1 MQMRFHPAKCRTIH
15 LGKHNPN
22 TKYTLPIDDE
32 TLHEI
37 AQTAEEKDLGGT
49 IDDKLIFSRHI
60 QIQVNKANSAVGL
73 IRHTFKHLDKESF
86 LYLYKSLVRPHLEYA
101 SVIWSPKMKKHQD
114 SIEKVQ
120 RRATRMLPEIS
131 HLSYTDRL
139 LTLGLPSL
147 KYRRERTYVIQL
159 FKITHGFDTVS
170 ISSTCPICNNP
181 MFKPSLA
188 TQTRGHPYKFQVQ
201 HTSGPR
207 RNFFSTR
214 VLDNWNK
221 LITETVTST
230 TVNMFKSRLTKEW
243 HNKPDLYQYQF
254 SY

>member
-1 MQMRFHPAKCRTIH
+1 
-15 LGKHNPN
+15 
-22 TKYTLPIDDE
+22 
-32 TLHEI
+32 
-37 AQTAEEKDLGGT
+37 
-49 IDDKLIFSRHI
+49 
-60 QIQVNKANSAVGL
+60 
-73 IRHTFKHLDKESF
+73 
-86 LYLYKSLVRPHLEYA
+86 
-101 SVIWSPKMKKHQD
+101 MKKHQD

-120 RRATRMLPEIS
+120 RRATKLLPEIS
-131 HLSYTDRL
+131 HLSYTDIL

-147 KYRRERTYVIQL
+147 KYRLERTDVIQL

-214 VLDNWNK
+214 VLDN
-221 LITETVTST
+221 
-230 TVNMFKSRLTKEW
+230 
-243 HNKPDLYQYQF
+243 
-254 SY
+254 